1 MGKPVKK
8 ADKVVKSSVKQLKE
22 KKTPKVSAKKQ

>member
-22 KKTPKVSAKKQ
+22 KKVQKVTAKK